1 LQKHKNLIKYIVKN
15 SIKIKMNDILFA
27 ANDKRP
33 KPTTTEL
40 TKAFY
45 DDYYKKHGIKNPN
58 LASNTKF
65 HKNSIQRKQ

>member
-1 LQKHKNLIKYIVKN
+1 
-15 SIKIKMNDILFA
+15 MNDILFA